1 MYVSLFLLPWQPSV
15 LPLHEQ
21 SWAVPTVKVPGFSEQ
36 KGVISGI
43 KQSCD
48 SRHYTAVGRWQTS
61 WLLKAFLFTYPS
73 RPCVPICTCRVGGN
87 HRSVLEVDAVLSAPS
102 PLPHKLF
109 LPNFSTCCR
118 SCFLSSP
125 LPRPPSPPLPPVGTH
140 TVHTAVLG
148 SLLALIP
155 SSWLYCKPAVFI

>member
-73 RPCVPICTCRVGGN
+73 RPCVPICTCRVGGGTIGQCW
-87 HRSVLEVDAVLSAPS
+87 RWMQC
-102 PLPHKLF
+102 F
-109 LPNFSTCCR
+109 LPLLPSHTNC
-118 SCFLSSP
+118 SCQIFLPVAGVAFFPAHSHVRLHRP
-125 LPRPPSPPLPPVGTH
+125 FLP
-140 TVHTAVLG
+140 
-148 SLLALIP
+148 
-155 SSWLYCKPAVFI
+155 